1 LKKGEPK
8 FAFFIVELHSTAYRK
23 FEMFDFI
30 RKHTK
35 VTMALLF
42 LLIVPSFI
50 LVGLNSY
57 NSSRENGVTVA
68 KVDGKDIIQ
77 SEWDRAH
84 QSEVDR
90 LRASMPTLDVK
101 LLDSPQARY
110 ATLERMVR
118 DRVIAAAAE
127 KFKLTTS
134 NQRLARELQQSPE
147 IASLRRPDGTL
158 DMERYRQ
165 LLSSQGMT
173 PEMFEANVRADL
185 SNRQV
190 LVGIGASGFSSNSAA
205 DLALNAYFERR
216 EIQLARFNTADFAA
230 KLSPT
235 DADLEQFYKTNE
247 KLFQAPEQANIEYVL
262 LDVDAVKKSIV
273 INEADLK
280 TYYEQ
285 NAQRLSGA
293 EERRA
298 SHILI
303 AAPKT
308 ASAAEREKAKAKA
321 EELLAIVKKSPDT
334 FAEVARKNSQDPGS
348 APSGGDLD
356 FFARG
361 AMVKPFEDAA
371 FSMNKGDISGVVESD
386 FGYHIIKLTDIKT
399 PKQRSFEEMRP
410 ELEADLKQQ
419 QAQKKFS
426 ETAEAFTN
434 GVYEQSDSLKPVAD
448 RLKLEI
454 KSASHVARQPSTGVT
469 GVLANPKFLNA
480 LFATDAIEKKRNT
493 EAIEVG
499 PSQLASGRVIQY
511 TPAHTQ
517 PFAEVKDIVRKR
529 WLDQHGA
536 EEARKDGIAKLAA
549 WKAAPASATLSDPV
563 LVSREQTQ
571 KLPPQVVDAAL
582 RADSSALPTFAG
594 VDLGAQGY
602 AIVKVGKV
610 VPRDAPAEAAAKQ
623 EHNQYTQWWTSAEN
637 LAYYNGLK
645 ERFKA
650 EILVAKPSLPG
661 KENAEEGVT
670 Q

>member
-1 LKKGEPK
+1 
-8 FAFFIVELHSTAYRK
+8 
-23 FEMFDFI
+23 MFDFI

-50 LVGLNSY
+50 LLGVNRD
-57 NSSRENGVTVA
+57 NNAREQGVIVA
-68 KVDGKDIIQ
+68 KVDGKEIAR

-84 QSEVDR
+84 QNEIDR
-90 LRASMPTLDVK
+90 LRASMPSLDVK
-101 LLDSPQARY
+101 LLDSPEARY
-110 ATLERMVR
+110 ATLERLVR
-118 DRVIAAAAE
+118 DRVIAAAAD
-127 KFKLTTS
+127 KFKLSTS
-134 NQRLARELQQSPE
+134 DQRLAHELQQNPE

-165 LLSSQGMT
+165 LLGSQGMS

-190 LVGIGASGFSSNSAA
+190 LVGIGASGFASNSAA
-205 DLALNAYFERR
+205 DLALNAYFEKR
-216 EIQLARFNTADFAA
+216 EIQLVRFNAADFAA
-230 KLSPT
+230 KLNPT
-235 DADLEQFYKTNE
+235 DGDLEQFYKANE

-262 LDVDAVKKSIV
+262 LDLDTVKKNITV
-273 INEADLK
+273 NETDLK

-303 AAPKT
+303 ASPKT
-308 ASAAEREKAKAKA
+308 APAVEREKAKAKA
-321 EELLAIVKKSPDT
+321 EELLAVVKKTPDT
-334 FAEVARKNSQDPGS
+334 FSDIARKNSQDPGS
-348 APSGGDLD
+348 APNGGDLD

-371 FSMNKGDISGVVESD
+371 FSMNKGAISGVVESD
-386 FGYHIIKLTDIKT
+386 FGYHIIKLTDIKA

-410 ELEADLKQQ
+410 ELEADLKKQ

-454 KSASHVARQPSTGVT
+454 KSASHVTRQPSAGAT
-469 GVLANPKFLNA
+469 GVLASPKFLTA
-480 LFATDAIEKKRNT
+480 LFAPDAIEKKRNT
-493 EAIEVG
+493 EAIEVA
-499 PSQLASGRVIQY
+499 PSQLASGRIVEY

-517 PFAEVKDIVRKR
+517 PFAEVKDIVRQR
-529 WLDQHGA
+529 WLLQRGA
-536 EEARKDGIAKLAA
+536 EEARKEGIAKLVA
-549 WKAAPASATLSDPV
+549 WKTAPASATLSAPV
-563 LVSREQTQ
+563 LVSRDQTQ

-582 RADSSALPTFAG
+582 RANGSALPAFSG

-610 VPRDAPAEAAAKQ
+610 MPRDAADEATTKQ
-623 EHNQYTQWWTSAEN
+623 ERNQYTQWWASAEN
-637 LAYYNGLK
+637 MAYYNSLK

-650 EILVAKPSLPG
+650 EILVARPVGG
-661 KENAEEGVT
+661 KANADQGAM

>member
-1 LKKGEPK
+1 
-8 FAFFIVELHSTAYRK
+8 
-23 FEMFDFI
+23 MFDFI

-50 LVGLNSY
+50 LFGLDGY
-57 NSSRENGVTVA
+57 NQSREQGVTVA
-68 KVDGKDIIQ
+68 RVDGKDIIQ

-84 QSEVDR
+84 QLEVDR
-90 LRASMPTLDVK
+90 LRASMPSLDAK

-110 ATLERMVR
+110 ATLERLVR
-118 DRVIAAAAE
+118 DRVIAAAAD
-127 KFKLTTS
+127 KFKLVIS
-134 NQRLARELQQSPE
+134 DQRLARELQQSPE
-147 IASLRRPDGTL
+147 IASLRRPDGNL

-165 LLSSQGMT
+165 VLGSQGMS

-190 LVGIGASGFSSNSAA
+190 LMGIGASGFSSSSAA
-205 DLALNAYFERR
+205 DLALNAYFEKR
-216 EIQLARFNTADFAA
+216 EIQLARFNAADFAA

-235 DADLEQFYKTNE
+235 DADLDQFYKANE
-247 KLFQAPEQANIEYVL
+247 KLFQAPEQASIEYVV
-262 LDVDAVKKSIV
+262 LDVETVRKGIT

-285 NAQRLSGA
+285 NLQRLSGA

-303 AAPKT
+303 TSPKT
-308 ASAAEREKAKAKA
+308 ASAEERQKAKAKA
-321 EELLAIVKKSPDT
+321 EELLAAVKKSPDT
-334 FAEVARKNSQDPGS
+334 FADVARKNSQDPGS

-361 AMVKPFEDAA
+361 AMVKPFEDAV
-371 FSMNKGDISGVVESD
+371 FSMKKGDISVVVESE
-386 FGYHIIKLTDIKT
+386 FGYHIIRLTDIKA
-399 PKQRSFEEMRP
+399 PKQRSFEEMKP
-410 ELEADLKQQ
+410 ELEADLKKQ

-426 ETAEAFTN
+426 EAAEAFTN
-434 GVYEQSDSLKPVAD
+434 GVYEQADSLKPVAE
-448 RLKLEI
+448 RLKLDI
-454 KSASHVARQPSTGVT
+454 KTASNVTRQPTGVTT

-480 LFATDAIEKKRNT
+480 LFAPDAVEKKRNT
-493 EAIEVG
+493 EAIEVA
-499 PSQLASGRVIQY
+499 PSQLVSGRILQY
-511 TPAHTQ
+511 TPARTQ
-517 PFAEVKDIVRKR
+517 PFAEVKDAVRQR
-529 WLDQHGA
+529 WLAQRSA
-536 EEARKDGIAKLAA
+536 EEARKEGLAKLAA
-549 WKAAPASATLSDPV
+549 WKAAPASAVLVAPV

-571 KLPPQVVDAAL
+571 NLPVQVIDAAL
-582 RADSSALPTFAG
+582 RVDASALPVFAG

-602 AIVKVGKV
+602 AIVKVAKV
-610 VPRDAPAEAAAKQ
+610 MPRDARPEAAAKQ
-623 EHNQYTQWWTSAEN
+623 ERNQYAQWWPSAEN

-650 EILVAKPSLPG
+650 EILVAKPASD
-661 KENAEEGVT
+661 NADAVVT